1 MNVRYI
7 RNKHNFHLSEISPGN
22 MEGSLLWIAIEQLI
36 QSDTLELEMNSISYH
51 LTNLMYKRFEF
62 LAQREKDA
70 LLRNP

>member
-1 MNVRYI
+1 
-7 RNKHNFHLSEISPGN
+7 

-36 QSDTLELEMNSISYH
+36 QSDTLEFEMNSISYH

-70 LLRNP
+70 LLRDP